1 MKIYF
6 DTEFTGLTKNTDLI
20 SIGLIA
26 ENGSTF
32 YGEIKDFDITKCNQW
47 VKDNVVSKLKYYGRY
62 NEYFKENNHSVEI
75 LDTKHKVGIHLNLWI
90 NSFLEEI
97 QFVSDVAHYDFVL
110 LIDLL
115 TFGGT
120 ALDLPEY
127 ITAAVYDINQLMAQ
141 KLGISM
147 HQAFDLNREEILVQM
162 HRFTTNA
169 NPTYDKHNALW
180 DAFVIKELFNA
191 FTEDVGRLEEIR
203 DTYTTIGDVTLEQ
216 FEYLHVNFNDLWTLL
231 AKNDSS
237 FLSSLEDRIDKMP
250 VRNIL

>member
-6 DTEFTGLTKNTDLI
+6 DTEFTGLTKNTDLV

-32 YGEIKDFDITKCNQW
+32 YGELTDFNIAKCDQW
-47 VKDNVVSKLKYYGRY
+47 VKDNVVGKLKYYNKY
-62 NEYFKENNHSVEI
+62 DYYYKENNHSVEI
-75 LDTKHKVGIHLNLWI
+75 LDSKHRVGIHLNLWL
-90 NSFLEEI
+90 NTFLEEI

-115 TFGGT
+115 TQGKS

-127 ITAAVYDINQLMAQ
+127 IAPTVYDINQLMAQ
-141 KLGISM
+141 KLDISM

-162 HRFTTNA
+162 HRSGFSDL
-169 NPTYDKHNALW
+169 PIEKHNALW
-180 DAFVIKELFNA
+180 DAFVIKELYSA

-216 FEYLHVNFNDLWTLL
+216 FEYLHVNFIDLWILL
-231 AKNDSS
+231 AESDCS
-237 FLSSLEDRIDKMP
+237 FLSSLEDKIDKMHAI
-250 VRNIL
+250 NNF

>member
-32 YGEIKDFDITKCNQW
+32 YGELTDFNIAKCDQW
-47 VKDNVVSKLKYYGRY
+47 VKDNVVEKLKYYNKY
-62 NEYFKENNHSVEI
+62 DYYYKENNHSVEI
-75 LDTKHKVGIHLNLWI
+75 LDTKHRVGVHLNLWL

-115 TFGGT
+115 TQGKS

-127 ITAAVYDINQLMAQ
+127 ITPAVYDINQLMAQ
-141 KLGISM
+141 KLDISM
-147 HQAFDLNREEILVQM
+147 HQAFDLNREEILVDM
-162 HRFTTNA
+162 HHTGIS
-169 NPTYDKHNALW
+169 DLSIEKHNALW
-180 DAFVIKELFNA
+180 DAFVIKELYSA

-216 FEYLHVNFNDLWTLL
+216 FEYLHINFNDLWMLL
-231 AKNDSS
+231 LERDSS
-237 FLSSLEDRIDKMP
+237 FLSSLEDKIDKMH
-250 VRNIL
+250 VYNNL

>member
-20 SIGLIA
+20 SIGLVA

-32 YGEIKDFDITKCNQW
+32 YGELTDFNIAKCDQW
-47 VKDNVVSKLKYYGRY
+47 VKDNVVSKLKYYNRY
-62 NEYFKENNHSVEI
+62 DYYYKENNHSVEI
-75 LDTKHKVGIHLNLWI
+75 LDTKHRVGVHLNLWL

-115 TFGGT
+115 TQGKS

-127 ITAAVYDINQLMAQ
+127 IAPAVYDINQLMAQ
-141 KLGISM
+141 KLDISM
-147 HQAFDLNREEILVQM
+147 HQAFDLNREEILVNM
-162 HRFTTNA
+162 HRA
-169 NPTYDKHNALW
+169 GIPDLSIEKHNALW
-180 DAFVIKELFNA
+180 DAFVIKELYSA

-216 FEYLHVNFNDLWTLL
+216 FEYLHINFNNLWMLL
-231 AKNDSS
+231 LDRDSS
-237 FLSSLEDRIDKMP
+237 FLSSLEDKIDKMH
-250 VRNIL
+250 VRNNL

>member
-6 DTEFTGLTKNTDLI
+6 DTEFTGLTKNTDLV

-32 YGEIKDFDITKCNQW
+32 YGELTDFNIAKCDQW
-47 VKDNVVSKLKYYGRY
+47 VKDNVVGKLKYYNKY
-62 NEYFKENNHSVEI
+62 DYYYKENNHSVEI
-75 LDTKHKVGIHLNLWI
+75 LDSKHRVGIHLNLWL
-90 NSFLEEI
+90 NTFLEEI

-115 TFGGT
+115 TQGKS

-127 ITAAVYDINQLMAQ
+127 ITPAVYDINQLMAQ
-141 KLGISM
+141 KLDISM

-162 HRFTTNA
+162 HRSGFSDL
-169 NPTYDKHNALW
+169 PIEKHNALW
-180 DAFVIKELFNA
+180 DAFVIKELYSA

-216 FEYLHVNFNDLWTLL
+216 FEYLHVNFIDLWILL
-231 AKNDSS
+231 AESDCS
-237 FLSSLEDRIDKMP
+237 FLSSLEDKIDKMHAI
-250 VRNIL
+250 NNF

>member
-20 SIGLIA
+20 SIGLVA

-32 YGEIKDFDITKCNQW
+32 YGELTDFNIAKCDQW
-47 VKDNVVSKLKYYGRY
+47 VKDNVVSKLKYYNKY
-62 NEYFKENNHSVEI
+62 DYYYKENNHSVEI
-75 LDTKHKVGIHLNLWI
+75 LDSKHRVGVHLNLWL

-115 TFGGT
+115 TQGKS

-127 ITAAVYDINQLMAQ
+127 IAPAVYDINQLMAQ
-141 KLGISM
+141 KLDIPM
-147 HQAFDLNREEILVQM
+147 KKAFDLNREEILVDM
-162 HRFTTNA
+162 HRA
-169 NPTYDKHNALW
+169 GISDLYIEKHNALW
-180 DAFVIKELFNA
+180 DAFVIKELYSA
-191 FTEDVGRLEEIR
+191 FTEDVSKLEEIR

-216 FEYLHVNFNDLWTLL
+216 FEYLHINFNDLWVLL
-231 AKNDSS
+231 LDRDSS
-237 FLSSLEDRIDKMP
+237 FLSSLEDKIDKMH
-250 VRNIL
+250 VRNNL